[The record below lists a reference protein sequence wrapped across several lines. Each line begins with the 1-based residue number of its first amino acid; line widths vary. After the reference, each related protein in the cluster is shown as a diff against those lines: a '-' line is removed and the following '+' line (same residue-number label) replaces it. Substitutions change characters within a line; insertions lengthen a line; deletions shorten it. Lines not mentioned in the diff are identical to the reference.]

1 MQQDKNIR
9 KERLEE
15 ENCQGDLQ
23 QENCLDSQTKGTIK
37 NIGADWK
44 ERENLKNTK
53 EVIKEFKKEYQ

>member
-44 ERENLKNTK
+44 ETGDNGRVNNQERGK
-53 EVIKEFKKEYQ
+53 